1 MKNSH
6 CSFCGAP
13 FAPDQ
18 AWPRGCASCG
28 NVSYLNPL
36 PVAVL
41 LLPVGEGLLAV
52 RRAIEPGLG
61 LLALPGGFIDVGETW
76 QEAAARELFEETG
89 VRADPAEIEHF
100 RTLSS
105 PAGFLM
111 VFGIAR
117 RREPGVLPPFT
128 LSEETAEVTVLDAPT
143 GLAFDLHERVVRE
156 YFSEAV
162 RSQEPGAGSQ

>member
-89 VRADPAEIEHF
+89 IMADPGAVELFAVH
-100 RTLSS
+100 SS
-105 PAGFLM
+105 PTTHTLQ
-111 VFGIAR
+111 VFGVVPPRPAAD
-117 RREPGVLPPFT
+117 LPDMAA
-128 LSEETAEVTVLDAPT
+128 SEEVLEWLVLTAPQD
-143 GLAFDLHERVVRE
+143 LAFSTHTLVVAD
-156 YFSEAV
+156 YFASA
-162 RSQEPGAGSQ
+162 